1 MCMMFMQRSF
11 LLFSNTVH
19 EQTTLDHYVWEL
31 NEFIR
36 FYNCD
41 KTMFVNSKSVN
52 WDHEIFY
59 IAK

>member
-19 EQTTLDHYVWEL
+19 EQTTLDPYVWRL
-31 NEFIR
+31 NGFIR
-36 FYNCD
+36 FYNCN
-41 KTMFVNSKSVN
+41 KTMFDNPKSVN
-52 WDHEIFY
+52 WDHEIFC